1 LLRTSISGFP
11 GCSSSRT
18 RTGAAARKYL
28 FCAIALKQRT
38 IIEIPGFRVIPLKNR
53 CRPLNI
59 SAAAAASKILAKK
72 FCARAYNP
80 SQQGFSVL
88 QLPRGKK
95 PFGSCEFELIKN

>member
-1 LLRTSISGFP
+1 MVFQVVFRIEREQAQRRENTCES
-11 GCSSSRT
+11 
-18 RTGAAARKYL
+18 
-28 FCAIALKQRT
+28 AIALKQRT
-38 IIEIPGFRVIPLKNR
+38 IIEIPGFGVISLKNR
-53 CRPLNI
+53 CSKLNI
-59 SAAAAASKILAKK
+59 SAAAASKILAKK

>member
-1 LLRTSISGFP
+1 MVFQVVIPLEREQAERRENNCES
-11 GCSSSRT
+11 
-18 RTGAAARKYL
+18 
-28 FCAIALKQRT
+28 AIALKQRT

-53 CRPLNI
+53 CSPLNI

-88 QLPRGKK
+88 QLEASKK
-95 PFGSCEFELIKN
+95 PFGSCELELIKN